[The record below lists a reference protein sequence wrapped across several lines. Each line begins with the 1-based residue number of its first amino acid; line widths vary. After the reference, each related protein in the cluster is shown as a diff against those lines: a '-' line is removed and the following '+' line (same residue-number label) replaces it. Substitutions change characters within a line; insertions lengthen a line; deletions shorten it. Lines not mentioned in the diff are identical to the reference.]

1 MGSITAQS
9 KLVSNS
15 QTTYKIAGTLI
26 GSYTIKSG
34 DTFSAIA
41 DSQGIDLN
49 ALLAANP
56 GVTPEGLE
64 VGQAIN
70 LPTKSTGLVFNLNDV
85 ARVLGVSGQDLQS
98 ANPGISNSLTIGENI
113 KAPGGG
119 HPGGHPGSGD
129 LPGGTGGSNGGG
141 GYVNYSGPASNFP
154 DPSQWASYSA
164 LWAQNSRLMKFNDSD
179 SEIAL
184 IKKSIEQVA
193 RESGVDVRVILC
205 IIVQESG
212 GNVRIPTTDNGV
224 RNPGIMQSHNG
235 VAFNPG
241 DPAGSILQMVR
252 DGTEGT
258 RSGDG
263 LKQNFTHQGN
273 WYAAFR
279 EYNSGSVNQ
288 ADMNDPKGA
297 TGSYV
302 RDAANRLMGHV
313 WNGM

>member
-1 MGSITAQS
+1 MGSIPAQS
-9 KLVSNS
+9 SLLGDS
-15 QTTYKIAGTLI
+15 QTTYKIAGSLI
-26 GSYTIKSG
+26 GSYTIQSG
-34 DTFSAIA
+34 DTFSAVA
-41 DSQGIDLN
+41 DRLGLDLN

-56 GVTPEGLE
+56 GVKPEELE

-70 LPTKSTGLVFNLNDV
+70 LPPKSTGLVFNLNDV
-85 ARVLGVSGQDLQS
+85 ARVLGVSVQALQS
-98 ANPGISNSLTIGENI
+98 ANPGISNNLTIGATI
-113 KAPGGG
+113 KAPAAPGGG
-119 HPGGHPGSGD
+119 QPGGGD
-129 LPGGTGGSNGGG
+129 LPGGTGGSQGGG

-154 DPSQWASYSA
+154 DPSQWASYST
-164 LWAQNSRLMKFNDSD
+164 LWSQNVRLMKFNDSD

-205 IIVQESG
+205 IIMQESG
-212 GNVRIPTTDNGV
+212 GNVRVGTTNNGV

-235 VAFNPG
+235 AEFNPG

-258 RSGDG
+258 RDGDG
-263 LKQNFTHQGN
+263 LKQTFQHQGN

-288 ADMNDPKGA
+288 ADMNDAQGA
-297 TGSYV
+297 TPHYV

-313 WNGM
+313 WDGM